1 MPIVLGFGRISKVLL
16 VISVVLSV
24 YDILCL
30 KDGCAGE
37 FDNVSLNPAFSG
49 LCITPFSAKRLL
61 AGLDAFVAGLTE
73 FEILQFNPSEVR
85 RIDKRIQPQA
95 CQ

>member
-1 MPIVLGFGRISKVLL
+1 MGVPVNLTMSRSIQ
-16 VISVVLSV
+16 LS
-24 YDILCL
+24 
-30 KDGCAGE
+30 A
-37 FDNVSLNPAFSG
+37 A
-49 LCITPFSAKRLL
+49 SAKRHFQPNELL